1 MINLHILYDE
11 KSTQSTINTLRK
23 YFSTEENPFLIIG
36 NRYGYDYSEY
46 ENVVRVEENFYG
58 IKEMFRQIKKSD
70 RVHLHGFFYIP
81 LIFAIALSKKLGQ
94 KCNWIMWGQDLYN
107 LVNKPTSFPLA
118 VLRIIRKQAT
128 KNIRY
133 ITTNVEGDYELLK
146 KVMNKEYKF
155 FKVRFA
161 PFAIDGVW
169 EKVSESNGEITEK
182 NKTIN
187 ILLGNSA
194 TYSNCHLEALDILS
208 KYKEENMKIYIPLS
222 YGDKK
227 YGNQVSNKAKEIF
240 GDKAVPMF
248 EFLEREKYFQ
258 LLSNIDIVVFAHNRQ
273 QAVGNIVPLLYAGK
287 KIYIRSDISTW
298 PCIKEEYKLDVR
310 DYCTISEESFDDFK
324 LNSVDLKQQQMLCE
338 QMVDEDMF
346 VKTYRKVL
354 EDDEKVI

>member
-227 YGNQVSNKAKEIF
+227 YGNQVSNKARRYLVIKRFLCLNFWKEKNIF
-240 GDKAVPMF
+240 NCCP
-248 EFLEREKYFQ
+248 
-258 LLSNIDIVVFAHNRQ
+258 I
-273 QAVGNIVPLLYAGK
+273 
-287 KIYIRSDISTW
+287 
-298 PCIKEEYKLDVR
+298 
-310 DYCTISEESFDDFK
+310 
-324 LNSVDLKQQQMLCE
+324 
-338 QMVDEDMF
+338 
-346 VKTYRKVL
+346 
-354 EDDEKVI
+354 